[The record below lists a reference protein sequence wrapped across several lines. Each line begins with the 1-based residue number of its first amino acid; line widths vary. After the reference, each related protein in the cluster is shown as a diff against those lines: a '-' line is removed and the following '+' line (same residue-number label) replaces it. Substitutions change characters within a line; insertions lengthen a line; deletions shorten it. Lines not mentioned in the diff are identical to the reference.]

1 MTAKDLI
8 IQEIENIPDFLVDE
22 VLDFLQFIK
31 AKYQQEKLETTILSE
46 SSLQNDWLR
55 PEEDA
60 AWQDL

>member
-1 MTAKDLI
+1 MTTKDLI
-8 IQEIENIPDFLVDE
+8 IQEVENMPDFLLDE
-22 VLDFLQFIK
+22 LWDFLQFVK

-46 SSLQNDWLR
+46 SSLQKDWLR

>member
-8 IQEIENIPDFLVDE
+8 IQEIENIPDFLLDE
-22 VLDFLQFIK
+22 VLDLLQFIK

-46 SSLQNDWLR
+46 SSLQKDWLR

-60 AWQDL
+60 VWKDL